1 MTIKLITA
9 FVLAFLFATAFGK
22 FYVPWLRRIKAGQ
35 EIKENGPSW
44 HMSKSGTPTMGGVMF
59 ILAAILV
66 CLTVCFEGMLRGE
79 FVNVF
84 IVLFAC
90 VFGAIGFLDDW
101 EKLAKKQNL
110 GLSATAK
117 FLLQLVASLV
127 FVLLMRQIGY
137 VRPSFYLF
145 FVDKTIYMP
154 EWLYFLIS
162 SFIIVGT
169 VNAVNITDGID
180 GLAASTSI
188 PVFLFFVALTLVFG
202 DEFEQMG
209 FIASGMVGG
218 LLGFLVYNFNPA
230 KCFMGDTG
238 SILGS
243 FLYVA
248 CSEWWLRF
256 LDNPTVIGT
265 FKVPL
270 LGHRFLRVH
279 ARRRLIQDQQAGVGG
294 QRAGDL
300 QPALLSVGQA
310 AGLLAFLVRQP
321 HDLQKLHRLPAH
333 PGFLLAVQAEGR
345 RQKAAAGVHM
355 LGDQDVFKDRQV
367 AEQADILEGTG
378 QTHLGD
384 LVRRFAQC
392 GLVGKF
398 FGVAAQVFPLAAAL
412 GVLAQVGL
420 AVQVQA
426 AVGGGVYAGHRVK
439 GRRLAGAVGSDQG
452 NDLSLP
458 DLHRK
463 VVDSHYAAEL
473 HRDIFQPKNGVIHS
487 QHRLSPFFCRRTAP

>member
-35 EIKENGPSW
+35 EIKENGPAW

-66 CLTVCFEGMLRGE
+66 CITVCFEGMLRGE

-110 GLSATAK
+110 GLSAKAK

-238 SILGS
+238 SLFLGGMIAALAYGYNMPIMLITLGFV
-243 FLYVA
+243 FLMETLSDIIQVGY
-248 CSEWWLRF
+248 
-256 LDNPTVIGT
+256 
-265 FKVPL
+265 FKLSHGKRVFKMAPFHHHL
-270 LGHRFLRVH
+270 EMGGWLGHKWKEKEIV
-279 ARRRLIQDQQAGVGG
+279 
-294 QRAGDL
+294 
-300 QPALLSVGQA
+300 ALFTGIS
-310 AGLLAFLVRQP
+310 LVM
-321 HDLQKLHRLPAH
+321 AIIS
-333 PGFLLAVQAEGR
+333 F
-345 RQKAAAGVHM
+345 
-355 LGDQDVFKDRQV
+355 
-367 AEQADILEGTG
+367 I
-378 QTHLGD
+378 
-384 LVRRFAQC
+384 
-392 GLVGKF
+392 
-398 FGVAAQVFPLAAAL
+398 
-412 GVLAQVGL
+412 
-420 AVQVQA
+420 
-426 AVGGGVYAGHRVK
+426 
-439 GRRLAGAVGSDQG
+439 
-452 NDLSLP
+452 
-458 DLHRK
+458 
-463 VVDSHYAAEL
+463 VVSKHYM
-473 HRDIFQPKNGVIHS
+473 GMS
-487 QHRLSPFFCRRTAP
+487 